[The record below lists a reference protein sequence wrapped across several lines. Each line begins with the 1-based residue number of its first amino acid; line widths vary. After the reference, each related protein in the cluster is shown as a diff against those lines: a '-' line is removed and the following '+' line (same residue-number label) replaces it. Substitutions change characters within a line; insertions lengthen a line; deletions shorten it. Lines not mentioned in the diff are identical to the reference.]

1 MQPAREHYRHVSDDI
16 GHLQR
21 DEVKETKMKERESG
35 LPRRVNTQGTSA
47 TLTSRDKEKQT
58 MKTFTRRITRA
69 QKGFTLIELL
79 AVMAILAI
87 LVAGVAPNMID
98 SRNSSIESQAL
109 TDATT
114 VRSAANDFFSS
125 INES

>member
-1 MQPAREHYRHVSDDI
+1 
-16 GHLQR
+16 
-21 DEVKETKMKERESG
+21 
-35 LPRRVNTQGTSA
+35 
-47 TLTSRDKEKQT
+47 
-58 MKTFTRRITRA
+58 MKTLTRRITRA
-69 QKGFTLIELL
+69 QNGFTLIELL

-109 TDATT
+109 THATT

-125 INES
+125 INESQVNTPTHHNHARWN